1 MRCDLGSSTQAP
13 ASPTL
18 RRVNAT
24 HSKALA
30 AASVLLAL
38 PSLSSCAHVS
48 FGAQTDQVYTP
59 ADGENNREGSIDVL
73 NAFILSATP
82 GSGRLVAGLANPSTG
97 EDDELTGVQG
107 VGEDQDVTF
116 TIGSGETSIP
126 AGGYLQLADED
137 AAEVT
142 VSGDPEKM
150 KAGTFVR
157 LSFTFKD
164 GEEAELNVP
173 VLEPGVTYAD
183 FDLGKAAPSP
193 GATQT
198 PEATETPAE
207 DHGETSSEDH

>member
-1 MRCDLGSSTQAP
+1 MGSSTPAP

-18 RRVNAT
+18 GRVNAT

-30 AASVLLAL
+30 VASVLLAL

-73 NAFILSATP
+73 NAFILSEAP

-126 AGGYLQLADED
+126 AGGFLQLADED

-142 VSGDPEKM
+142 VSGDPVQPG
-150 KAGTFVR
+150 AFVR
-157 LSFTFKD
+157 LSFSFKD

-183 FDLGKAAPSP
+183 VDLGKAAQSP
-193 GATQT
+193 GATDS
-198 PEATETPAE
+198 PEATETPSE
-207 DHGETSSEDH
+207 DHGETPSEDH